1 MKTLIIIVFS
11 LFAFSFSY
19 GQNSLDKG
27 PFYKNAKVWKAEK
40 KSTDVYVI
48 SNKEDIKNGL
58 FLKNLKAVKSDNVS
72 THKLDLSAR
81 KTFIKGPKAKNS
93 RNN

>member
-11 LFAFSFSY
+11 LFVFSFSY
-19 GQNSLDKG
+19 GQNGLDKG

-58 FLKNLKAVKSDNVS
+58 YVLLKDSTIKLKLKDNRFGV
-72 THKLDLSAR
+72 
-81 KTFIKGPKAKNS
+81 
-93 RNN
+93 